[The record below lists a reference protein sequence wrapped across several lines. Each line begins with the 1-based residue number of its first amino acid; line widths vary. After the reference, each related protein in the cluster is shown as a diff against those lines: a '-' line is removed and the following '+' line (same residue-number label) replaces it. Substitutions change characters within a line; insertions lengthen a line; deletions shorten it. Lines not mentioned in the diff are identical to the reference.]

1 MTRLRVGLT
10 FEKTITVTESD
21 TARHLAGK
29 GIRVFATPEMV
40 RPMEKYA
47 LRGAPVPPARPGFR
61 WCEAGGAMH
70 PGED

>member
-47 LRGAPVPPARPGFR
+47 LEGCSRSTSPTRIPLV
-61 WCEAGGAMH
+61 
-70 PGED
+70 